1 MQKSSAKYQVITKS
15 GDTNKFARSFNAI
28 LEGSVSLQRRAL
40 LFLGAAELFRLII
53 SLPCTSFA
61 KKSTQDYSSLA
72 ELIRLEPIEN
82 PLLIF
87 RDYEQEPDQET
98 KARIMGD
105 LRRRPDLLKNIIKK
119 LDGEKQIRFTFDN
132 LEIKLLFV
140 PEQRN
145 KYVQSY
151 KTFCTN
157 VIDYLQQKTGLQSPY
172 EQIINP
178 LKEYPKIPLRGT
190 YAYLVHQLGKEYRA
204 LCTFS
209 TEKGTS
215 VRYELEGSYFSNHV
229 GGVEVNIDNPCE
241 GTFIVDRR
249 NYSIWQNRTT
259 SLYSLLTVPIEETFH
274 FVMGKYTDQKIAA
287 ELGEKSNRSVSE
299 VEKVANYWM
308 SVEEAL
314 VGGLSWSVIKD
325 FARKFLKNLPPSALR
340 RIPSQKSRVSRY
352 AFRETGISLVKSLG
366 FKEAISMYQND
377 PTDFCHLLTKSHQ
390 VEEKLLG

>member
-1 MQKSSAKYQVITKS
+1 MTKS
-15 GDTNKFARSFNAI
+15 GDTNKFARPFDAI
-28 LEGSVSLQRRAL
+28 LEGPVSLQRRAL
-40 LFLGAAELFRLII
+40 LFLGAAELFRLIV

-72 ELIRLEPIEN
+72 ELTRLEPIKK

-87 RDYEQEPDQET
+87 RDYEREPDQET
-98 KARIMGD
+98 RARIMGD
-105 LRRRPDLLKNIIKK
+105 LRRRPDFLKNIIKK

-140 PEQRN
+140 PELRK
-145 KYVQSY
+145 KYVQPHKS
-151 KTFCTN
+151 FCIH
-157 VIDYLQQKTGLQSPY
+157 VIDYLQQKTGLRSPY

-178 LKEYPKIPLRGT
+178 LKEYPKMPLKGT

-209 TEKGTS
+209 TEKGNS
-215 VRYELEGSYFSNHV
+215 IRYEFEGSYFSDHL
-229 GGVEVNIDNPCE
+229 GGVEVDIDNPSE
-241 GTFIVDRR
+241 GTFIVDRK

-259 SLYSLLTVPIEETFH
+259 SLYSLLTVPVEETFH

-299 VEKVANYWM
+299 VEKVAKYWM

-340 RIPSQKSRVSRY
+340 RIPSQKSGVSQY
-352 AFRETGISLVKSLG
+352 AFREAGFSLVKSLG

-377 PTDFCHLLTKSHQ
+377 PTDFCRLLTKTQ
-390 VEEKLLG
+390 